1 MYEEDSHFVSDIR
14 MKVQDAAVEEVRRQG
29 MRLFTKTRALVILTC
44 HTIGF
49 ILFAVPPAEGL
60 GELVR
65 IAFIHIPAA
74 WVSVLAFFLSA
85 YWALRYIRTRDMR
98 YDYLSGRSAKLGFG
112 FVIFATVTG
121 AIFGKLTWGA
131 WWNWDPRQTTIFVLI
146 LIYGAYLT
154 LRAAVPEERKR
165 ASVSAVYSLLSCLS
179 VPFLVFIL
187 PRMYFSLHPE
197 PILNSEGHIDMDMRM
212 LVILILAVVNAT
224 CIYLYLL
231 YRNKGGTEDEA

>member
-1 MYEEDSHFVSDIR
+1 
-14 MKVQDAAVEEVRRQG
+14 MK
-29 MRLFTKTRALVILTC
+29 LLTKTRALVILTC

-60 GELVR
+60 GESVR

-85 YWALRYIRTRDMR
+85 YWAFRYLRTKDLC
-98 YDYLSGRSAKLGFG
+98 YDALSGRSAKLGFG

-121 AIFGKLTWGA
+121 AIFGKLTWGS
-131 WWNWDPRQTTIFVLI
+131 WWNWDPRQTTIFILI

-154 LRAAVPEERKR
+154 LRTAVPAERKR
-165 ASVSAVYSLLSCLS
+165 ASVSAVYSLFSCLS

-187 PRMYFSLHPE
+187 PRLYFSLHPE
-197 PILNSEGHIDMDMRM
+197 PILNSEGHIDMDAQM

-231 YRNKGGTEDEA
+231 YNNKQREGGTTI